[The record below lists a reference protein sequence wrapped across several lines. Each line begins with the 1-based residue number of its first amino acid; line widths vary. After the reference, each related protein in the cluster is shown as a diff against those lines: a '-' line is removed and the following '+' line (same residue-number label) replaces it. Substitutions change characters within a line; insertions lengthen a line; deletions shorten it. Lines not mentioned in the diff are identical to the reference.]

1 MEITHH
7 KPLNQCNFIQNLC
20 KRVTDIHNEVIG
32 HENLVPKCEICSE
45 NTNEYSFIKNQL
57 FLIVKINFR
66 LKDER
71 ILIEEQPIYTLESK
85 DVLNSGSLDFVKEE
99 DAENSN
105 EDSTHFSSN
114 FVGVDDYVDNTEC
127 SSKHKGINKLPTR
140 PDPWNIK
147 PSEKK
152 RIENEAAKLYE
163 CALCKVKVS
172 RKCHVALHMK
182 THLRKH
188 GKNSKKRVKN
198 SSNSSTFLE
207 GKQKCPFCHR
217 VYKKR
222 HECRLVEPK
231 VSNIFSCAYCP
242 EAFSTYPK
250 MYLHHKTN
258 HPEQPKPLSPFQ
270 CDVCGT
276 FALRLTALRRH
287 MKTHT
292 GETPFTCSVCQ
303 KGFRTR
309 PQLVEHQRKHIP
321 KSERDDKYKCEV
333 CQKKFAFRQ
342 SLKKHN
348 LLQHTDN
355 RKFYPCT
362 ICGGKFISETSLQK
376 HRATHDGKAPRA
388 HKCEECGRIFDK
400 IKYLNQ
406 HRKIQHNI
414 FTDLMLNPKP
424 KKQKE

>member
-1 MEITHH
+1 
-7 KPLNQCNFIQNLC
+7 
-20 KRVTDIHNEVIG
+20 
-32 HENLVPKCEICSE
+32 
-45 NTNEYSFIKNQL
+45 
-57 FLIVKINFR
+57 
-66 LKDER
+66 
-71 ILIEEQPIYTLESK
+71 
-85 DVLNSGSLDFVKEE
+85 
-99 DAENSN
+99 
-105 EDSTHFSSN
+105 
-114 FVGVDDYVDNTEC
+114 
-127 SSKHKGINKLPTR
+127 
-140 PDPWNIK
+140 
-147 PSEKK
+147 
-152 RIENEAAKLYE
+152 
-163 CALCKVKVS
+163 
-172 RKCHVALHMK
+172 
-182 THLRKH
+182 
-188 GKNSKKRVKN
+188 
-198 SSNSSTFLE
+198 
-207 GKQKCPFCHR
+207 
-217 VYKKR
+217 
-222 HECRLVEPK
+222 
-231 VSNIFSCAYCP
+231 
-242 EAFSTYPK
+242 

-388 HKCEECGRIFDK
+388 HKCEE
-400 IKYLNQ
+400 Y
-406 HRKIQHNI
+406 
-414 FTDLMLNPKP
+414 LMLNPKP